1 MQDNPSPRLV
11 DQRLRNRVIEAVDT
25 LAQGEHGVRQVWPN
39 EYFEQ
44 FYDQIAHHKDG
55 EMRPNSAITREE
67 RCLLSEL
74 SQVLDQACDATPK
87 IMTADE
93 LIDTGWPKRIQV
105 VAQRAL
111 SFMLERGRFSE
122 DREEEEPSLK

>member
-25 LAQGEHGVRQVWPN
+25 LAKGECGVRQVWPD

-44 FYDQIAHHKDG
+44 FYDQIPHHKDG
-55 EMRPNSAITREE
+55 EMRANSAITLEE
-67 RCLLSEL
+67 RSLLL
-74 SQVLDQACDATPK
+74 KISQILDQACDVTPK
-87 IMTADE
+87 RMTADE
-93 LIDTGWPKRIQV
+93 LIDTGWPKRIQA

-111 SFMLERGRFSE
+111 TFLLERGRFSE